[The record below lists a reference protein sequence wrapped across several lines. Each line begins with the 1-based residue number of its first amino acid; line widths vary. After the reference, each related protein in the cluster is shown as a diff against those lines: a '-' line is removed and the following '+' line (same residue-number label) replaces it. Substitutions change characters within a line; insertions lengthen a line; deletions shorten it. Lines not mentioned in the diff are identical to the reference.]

1 MFNASSSASQ
11 WMCSPSRAA
20 QMLARSWVAARC
32 SAVVFCG
39 VTSLMLAPASS
50 CTINTHTTSTAT
62 STSLVRYFQRPHI
75 TRKVDI
81 SPWYNAQRDLKFLS
95 YWLESMQLSLHS
107 MFSDV
112 SLTQFIQ
119 TNISNSLL
127 FVRLSESA
135 SCSAK
140 VCKEM
145 PVLLSTVQ
153 VLSVFQPPLDYL
165 CSITVRQS
173 GIPSLPATGHSK
185 C

>member
-1 MFNASSSASQ
+1 
-11 WMCSPSRAA
+11 
-20 QMLARSWVAARC
+20 
-32 SAVVFCG
+32 
-39 VTSLMLAPASS
+39 
-50 CTINTHTTSTAT
+50 
-62 STSLVRYFQRPHI
+62 
-75 TRKVDI
+75 
-81 SPWYNAQRDLKFLS
+81 
-95 YWLESMQLSLHS
+95 MQLSLHS

-165 CSITVRQS
+165 CSITVKQS